1 MHTLLFFIEH
11 ALPLFVTGQDPYRN
25 RIYIQFINMSQLF
38 TELSGNV
45 SILQEIAVFLALGA
59 VAGMAAGLF
68 GVGGGLIIVPTLL
81 WIFRGHG
88 VDESIVMH
96 LAIGTSLAT
105 IIVTSISSIYA
116 HNKRKAVLWNL
127 FVMLTPGIVL
137 GAWLGAAVADQ
148 LSSVWLQKVFAL
160 FVVSVALHLVLDVNF
175 GSGRNIPGK
184 VGMSVAGMV
193 IGMISSIVGI
203 GGGSMTVPF
212 LHWNGVNIRNAVATS
227 SACGFPIALAGTIGF
242 VVAGWG
248 EVALPAGSTGYVYWT
263 AMPWIVVT
271 TFIFAPLGA
280 KLAHRMPTHTLRRLF
295 AVLLFVV
302 GVRLM
307 LY

>member
-1 MHTLLFFIEH
+1 
-11 ALPLFVTGQDPYRN
+11 
-25 RIYIQFINMSQLF
+25 MSQLF
-38 TELSGNV
+38 AELAGNI
-45 SILQEIAVFLALGA
+45 SILQQIAVFLALGA

-88 VDESIVMH
+88 IDETIVMH

-116 HNKRKAVLWNL
+116 HNKRKAVLWDL
-127 FVMLTPGIVL
+127 FVMLTPGIVV
-137 GAWLGAAVADQ
+137 GAWLGAAAADM
-148 LSSVWLQKVFAL
+148 LPSVWLQRVFAL
-160 FVVSVALHLVLDVNF
+160 FVMLVAMHLALDVNF
-175 GSGRNIPGK
+175 GSGGNIPGK

-212 LHWNGVNIRNAVATS
+212 LHWNGVDIRNAVATS

-248 EVALPAGSTGYVYWT
+248 EVALPEGSTGYVYWA

-271 TFIFAPLGA
+271 TFLFAPLGA
-280 KLAHRMPTHTLRRLF
+280 RLAHRMPTHTLRRLF
-295 AVLLFVV
+295 ALLLFIV

-307 LY
+307 LR